1 MGHWWVLGVNYYRL
15 WCSVCC
21 LSWCQ
26 LTLKN
31 IQLFQSRDMSWQ
43 LMFFFPW
50 SKLSQ
55 YADQELLKSL
65 SQDTTPDL
73 SFILDPS
80 AWPAGSEVRIK
91 ENRPKGKMVLK
102 TETKHKKNGT
112 TRKQKTA
119 SRSPGVEPSWSA
131 SSTSNSLTTAP
142 QWHTLFKKLILSYLN
157 NFSLP

>member
-15 WCSVCC
+15 WCTVCC

-26 LTLKN
+26 LTPKK

-50 SKLSQ
+50 SRLSQ

-65 SQDTTPDL
+65 SQNTTPDL

-91 ENRPKGKMVLK
+91 ENRPKGKIVLK
-102 TETKHKKNGT
+102 PETKHKKTVRQGN
-112 TRKQKTA
+112 RKQ
-119 SRSPGVEPSWSA
+119 RHGRRE
-131 SSTSNSLTTAP
+131 SNPVDLQAVQAIPWPLHHSDTHCL
-142 QWHTLFKKLILSYLN
+142 
-157 NFSLP
+157 

>member
-1 MGHWWVLGVNYYRL
+1 MGVGCKLLPFVVYCLFFVMMSTNTEKNSAVSEQGHVLTAYV
-15 WCSVCC
+15 
-21 LSWCQ
+21 
-26 LTLKN
+26 
-31 IQLFQSRDMSWQ
+31 
-43 LMFFFPW
+43 FFPW

-91 ENRPKGKMVLK
+91 EYRPKGKIMLK

-112 TRKQKTA
+112 IRKQKTA

-131 SSTSNSLTTAP
+131 SSASNSLTTAP